1 MLSGFYILH
10 KKNPQGT
17 EVVPTATLATF
28 KTCLRLMH
36 FAWLH
41 EGEELVNTEQY
52 QIFYGE
58 KAYQFLLEVI
68 CGLHSPVIGETE
80 VFGQYKAFLQNSTI
94 DYPLAPIL
102 TQAITDTKRIR
113 AKYLRDLGAQSYG
126 SLVRKMLPRA
136 ADVRIIGSGLFVED
150 LLPWICKD
158 QNQVCL
164 YVRDVQK
171 AQEKFAKTRPQMQ
184 FKDIAQNKIE
194 QGVVIVAAPLLSREI
209 EDLVTN
215 KNLIVIDLRG
225 ESQQDECKNFLKY
238 HNLSQFF
245 AVIEQ
250 NQKKMAHV
258 KEEVLSAI
266 AEFSDTR
273 MKIENLRPFG
283 WDDICV
289 W

>member
-17 EVVPTATLATF
+17 EAVPTATLATF

-41 EGEELVNTEQY
+41 DGEELERSDDY
-52 QIFYGE
+52 QVFYGE

-80 VFGQYKAFLQNSTI
+80 VFGQYKAFLQNSAI
-94 DYPLAPIL
+94 DYPIAPIL
-102 TQAITDTKRIR
+102 TQAIVDTKRIR

-126 SLVRKMLPRA
+126 SLVRKMLPRSA
-136 ADVRIIGSGLFVED
+136 KVEIIGSGLFVED

-158 QNQVCL
+158 QNQVRL
-164 YVRDVQK
+164 YVRDVEK
-171 AQEKFAKTRPQMQ
+171 AQQKFSKTRPQLQ
-184 FKDIAQNKIE
+184 FKDIAKSKIE
-194 QGVVIVAAPLLSREI
+194 DGVVIVAAPLLASEI
-209 EDLVTN
+209 EELVTN
-215 KNLIVIDLRG
+215 KNLTVIDLRG
-225 ESQQDECKNFLKY
+225 ESQKDECKTFLKY

-245 AVIEQ
+245 AAIEI
-250 NQKKMAHV
+250 NQKKMLLV
-258 KEEVLSAI
+258 KAEVLSAI
-266 AEFSDTR
+266 AELSHSR